1 MKSTIG
7 AIALIGGVMATA
19 AAVALTGSAAFAGT
33 NAVESSQKRI
43 HAEWDKIRAQ
53 RGRGKDTA
61 VTSQAADTRK
71 NFTGV
76 SSIFGPIEFGFSDP
90 GLAEVGSNYGQ
101 NLRSGTRYGN
111 GAWSGNFRGGRQHD
125 RAEN

>member
-1 MKSTIG
+1 MENDMKKVLG
-7 AIALIGGVMATA
+7 AIAITA
-19 AAVALTGSAAFAGT
+19 AMLATTAVAGE
-33 NAVESSQKRI
+33 NRVDEQR
-43 HAEWDKIRAQ
+43 AELAKLW
-53 RGRGKDTA
+53 GRDTA
-61 VTSQAADTRK
+61 GASQTADTRK
-71 NFTGV
+71 NFTGI
-76 SSIFGPIEFGFSDP
+76 SSIFGPIEFGFADP